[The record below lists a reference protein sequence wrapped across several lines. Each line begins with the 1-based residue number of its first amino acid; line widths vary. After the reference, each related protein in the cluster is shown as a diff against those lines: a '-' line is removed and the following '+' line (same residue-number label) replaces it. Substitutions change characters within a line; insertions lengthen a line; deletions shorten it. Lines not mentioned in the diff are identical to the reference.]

1 MATYIFVF
9 CIFFLVANAQELN
22 GREILFQSEYETL
35 PSNQFRYPI
44 DCSGEH
50 CEYFGTWTTKAERIA
65 FTISAKVDSNE
76 GEDVYLAV
84 GFNSEP
90 QMGGASV
97 VDCIHYNDS
106 TNYRLAKN
114 EGYNHINLD
123 DEEIDQV
130 LFTNS
135 LGSQLMQ
142 GYLTCAFQRRLTVDS
157 LISDYA
163 HDLSSPN
170 EYYLILATG
179 RAGDINTIG
188 YHSSKVISE
197 EKLSFSR
204 IDIECQNPSNCIK
217 FPTDSMGDGCDY
229 IASRETNGAYT
240 EFTVSAKVDSSMG
253 QDVYLA
259 IGFNEFPS
267 MGGASVV
274 DCIQYNGTTTYRLA
288 KNEGYS
294 HKYLDDEGVNGEILS
309 KLLDI
314 DNSNGQ
320 LRDGYLTCRFQR
332 LTKADDNMGL
342 RDYFHDLSV
351 GNDYYMLL
359 ALGTATSESTIG
371 YHASKVISQNKIAFG
386 EGGEATSYTPFTT
399 EGFTVS
405 SSSPD
410 KTIAPSPDTAA
421 GLLQEGCGTT
431 KGCYMSPPGC
441 VGEDCDFIV
450 TYRGRGDFT
459 DFEVYTELDMEDMYV
474 SIGFNDQPI
483 MGGLGASVIDCIRFN
498 GQNYLQFSYNYGYS
512 NEPLD
517 AFSNY
522 NPEFLETYSFSSE
535 DGSFVCKFSRK
546 STIVDPNNS
555 GWLILERFDLTS
567 PNKFHLLAAKGPASG
582 PSSKLY
588 HSSKV
593 VSEKKIDFNAI
604 RVSQGSTSA
613 MRPFVKAHGIL
624 MIVSWM
630 LLAGFG
636 LLNARYFKN
645 EWADQSIFGL
655 KFWFINHRTSMQIA
669 TVASLVGF
677 VLIFVHVGGWS
688 EVNPNASILL
698 RAHPYIGVIVTFFV
712 ILNPIMAVFRPDV
725 HAESRVIF
733 NWAHRVV
740 GTLSFVLA
748 VLNIFLG
755 LYLPGVEEILPSW
768 VIYIMIGY
776 AAYHILTEIVLMVIV
791 SQEKMRPELD
801 NPTTS
806 TAVLTEVSVDKEHC
820 KDQEIL
826 TRNATE
832 FSVKT
837 WILRAYLVVTLSL
850 VLCLLVVFVWPP
862 ARFQACSTNLAS
874 FYEQDFM
881 EN

>member
-22 GREILFQSEYETL
+22 GRKIIFQSEYESL

-44 DCSGEH
+44 DCSGEN
-50 CEYFGTWTTKAERIA
+50 CDYFGTWTTKEERIA

-84 GFNSEP
+84 GFNSNP

-114 EGYNHINLD
+114 EGYNHIYLD

-135 LGSQLMQ
+135 LGSQLMH

-157 LISDYA
+157 SISDYA
-163 HDLSSPN
+163 HDLSAPN

-197 EKLSFSR
+197 EKISFAR
-204 IDIECQNPSNCIK
+204 IDKECQNPSNCIR
-217 FPTDSMGDGCDY
+217 FPTDCMGDGCDY
-229 IASRETNGAYT
+229 IASWENNGAYA
-240 EFTVSAKVDSSMG
+240 EFTVSAKVDSSMD

-259 IGFNEFPS
+259 IGLNEFPA
-267 MGGASVV
+267 MDGASVV
-274 DCIQYNGTTTYRLA
+274 DCIHYNGTTTYRLA
-288 KNEGYS
+288 RNEGYS
-294 HKYLDDEGVNGEILS
+294 HKYLDNEGVNGEILS

-342 RDYFHDLSV
+342 GDNFHDLSV

-371 YHASKVISQNKIAFG
+371 YHASKVVSQNKITFG
-386 EGGEATSYTPFTT
+386 EGGEATTYIPFTT
-399 EGFTVS
+399 EGFTESSRPVS
-405 SSSPD
+405 SLSPD
-410 KTIAPSPDTAA
+410 TTIVPSPDTAA
-421 GLLQEGCGTT
+421 GLLQEGCGDI
-431 KGCYMSPPGC
+431 KGCYMSPLGC
-441 VGEDCDFIV
+441 VGEECDFIV
-450 TYRGRGDFT
+450 TYRARGDFT
-459 DFEVYTELDMEDMYV
+459 DFEVYTKMDMEDMYV
-474 SIGFNDQPI
+474 SIGFNEYPS
-483 MGGLGASVIDCIRFN
+483 MGGASVVDCIHFD
-498 GQNYLQFSYNYGYS
+498 GQNYLQFSYNDGYS
-512 NEPLD
+512 NRPID
-517 AFSNY
+517 AS
-522 NPEFLETYSFSSE
+522 PAILEKYSFSSE

-546 STIVDPNNS
+546 SSIVDQNES
-555 GWLILERFDLTS
+555 SLEIFNLTS
-567 PNKFHLLAAKGPASG
+567 PNKFHLLAAKGSASG
-582 PSSKLY
+582 PGSKLY

-593 VSEKKIDFNAI
+593 VSEQKIDFNAI

-669 TVASLVGF
+669 TVASLAGF

-725 HAESRVIF
+725 HSESRVIF

-748 VLNIFLG
+748 ILNIFLG
-755 LYLPGVEEILPSW
+755 LYLPGVEEILPLW

-776 AAYHILTEIVLMVIV
+776 ASYHILTEIILMVIV

-850 VLCLLVVFVWPP
+850 VVCLLVVFVWPP